1 MGGVVY
7 ANEHKRI
14 MNNAI
19 IIAEVVQAPQMRYTQ
34 NNQTAIA
41 EMIVQFPGIR
51 DTDPPSQLKVTG
63 WGNTAQQMQ
72 GCQVGQHYVLEGRL
86 QINLVQRE
94 GFKEKL
100 AELQLSRFAPGAGA
114 LNAVHLVGRAGRD
127 PEIKYFDGGS
137 VVCNFTLAV
146 NRRSK
151 GSEPD
156 WFDIEVWGK
165 TAQVAADYVR
175 KGSLVGITGTLRF
188 DHWNDR
194 NTGVP
199 RSKPVI
205 RVDSLDLLGSKRDE
219 DGF

>member
-1 MGGVVY
+1 
-7 ANEHKRI
+7 
-14 MNNAI
+14 
-19 IIAEVVQAPQMRYTQ
+19 MRYTQ
-34 NNQTAIA
+34 DNQTAIA

-114 LNAVHLVGRAGRD
+114 LNVVHLVGRAGRKPD
-127 PEIKYFDGGS
+127 VKYFESGG

-146 NRRSK
+146 ESGSVVANLTLAVNRRSQ
-151 GSEPD
+151 GNDPD
-156 WFDIEVWGK
+156 WFDIEVWDQ
-165 TAQVAADYVR
+165 TVR

-188 DHWNDR
+188 GHWTDR
-194 NTGVP
+194 NTGIP

-205 RVDSLDLLGSKRDE
+205 RVTQLDLLG
-219 DGF
+219 F

>member
-1 MGGVVY
+1 
-7 ANEHKRI
+7 
-14 MNNAI
+14 MNSI
-19 IIAEVVQAPQMRYTQ
+19 IVIGTTVQAPQLRYTQ
-34 NNQTAIA
+34 DNQTAIA
-41 EMIVQFPGIR
+41 EMIVQFPGTR
-51 DTDPPSQLKVTG
+51 DNDPPSQLKVTG

-72 GCQVGQHYVLEGRL
+72 EIQLNQQYLLEGRL
-86 QINLVQRE
+86 QMNLVQRE
-94 GFKEKL
+94 GFKEKVAEMRL
-100 AELQLSRFAPGAGA
+100 AQVGPGAGA

-146 NRRSK
+146 NRRSRNNDT
-151 GSEPD
+151 D
-156 WFDIEVWGK
+156 WFDIKVWDR

-175 KGSLVGITGTLRF
+175 KGSLVGITGTLQF
-188 DHWNDR
+188 DCWVDR